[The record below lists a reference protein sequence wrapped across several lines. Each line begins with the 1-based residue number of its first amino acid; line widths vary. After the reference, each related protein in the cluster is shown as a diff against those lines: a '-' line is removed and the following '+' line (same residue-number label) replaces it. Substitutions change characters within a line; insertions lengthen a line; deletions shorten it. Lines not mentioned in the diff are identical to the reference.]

1 MFFCSRGSFPSTPN
15 RSSLSEQNTAKEEK
29 AKNLVLSTTNLW
41 IGKEVSQTGK
51 PRSCFSSRITFDC
64 FLRNTLRALSAHKW
78 PKTWRWPMPRSRLGS
93 KTEERN
99 GGEQNSEGFGIGWWD
114 QQTRKLG
121 TSKQRCDPLLDLSV
135 FDLFL
140 LLLKNLKTFQKK
152 VLYFP
157 GSDWSISLIQN
168 SDWSI
173 KALCSRPYFQYQ
185 LRSRS
190 LGTGAVL

>member
-1 MFFCSRGSFPSTPN
+1 MFFCSRGPFPSSSN

-51 PRSCFSSRITFDC
+51 PRCCFSSRITFDC

-99 GGEQNSEGFGIGWWD
+99 GGEQNSEGFWIRWSK
-114 QQTRKLG
+114 QTWKLE
-121 TSKQRCDPLLDLSV
+121 TSKQRCGCDPLLDLSV

-140 LLLKNLKTFQKK
+140 LHLKNLN
-152 VLYFP
+152 FP
-157 GSDWSISLIQN
+157 LRRPDISRALIG
-168 SDWSI
+168 
-173 KALCSRPYFQYQ
+173 P
-185 LRSRS
+185 S
-190 LGTGAVL
+190 L